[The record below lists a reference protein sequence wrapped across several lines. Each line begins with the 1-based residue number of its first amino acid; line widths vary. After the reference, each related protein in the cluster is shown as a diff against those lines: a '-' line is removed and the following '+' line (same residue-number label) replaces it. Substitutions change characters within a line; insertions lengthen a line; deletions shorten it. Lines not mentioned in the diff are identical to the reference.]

1 VGAGI
6 VAGFLLGLAHWRMFL
21 RNIQALHPADTG
33 KVKLLARLTAGLRV
47 ALTAALGFILVV
59 HFRVD
64 AYGLAAGLLAST
76 YVFRVWAWQR
86 AQGGTGLT

>member
-1 VGAGI
+1 MGAGF

-21 RNIQALHPADTG
+21 RNIQALQPNG

-47 ALTAALGFILVV
+47 ALTAAIGFLLVG
-59 HFRVD
+59 RLQVD
-64 AYGLAAGLLAST
+64 AWGLAMGLLAST
-76 YVFRVWAWQR
+76 YGFRVWAWQK

>member
-1 VGAGI
+1 MGAGF

-21 RNIQALHPADTG
+21 RNIQALHPAETG

-47 ALTAALGFILVV
+47 ALTALMGFALVRNFQ
-59 HFRVD
+59 VD
-64 AYGLAAGLLAST
+64 AWGLAAGVLAST
-76 YVFRVWAWQR
+76 YVFRVWVWQK